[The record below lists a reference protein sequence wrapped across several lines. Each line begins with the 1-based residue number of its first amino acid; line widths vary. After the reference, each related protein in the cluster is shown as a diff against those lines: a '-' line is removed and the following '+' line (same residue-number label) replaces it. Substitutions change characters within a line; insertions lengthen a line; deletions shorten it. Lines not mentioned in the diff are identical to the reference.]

1 METNVSG
8 PVFLQTY
15 AKQAE
20 FAFLLM
26 DQLTK
31 TMTSSLDACIV

>member
-8 PVFLQTY
+8 AVFLQTY
-15 AKQAE
+15 AKQVK
-20 FAFLLM
+20 FAFLVM

-31 TMTSSLDACIV
+31 TMTTSSDACKV